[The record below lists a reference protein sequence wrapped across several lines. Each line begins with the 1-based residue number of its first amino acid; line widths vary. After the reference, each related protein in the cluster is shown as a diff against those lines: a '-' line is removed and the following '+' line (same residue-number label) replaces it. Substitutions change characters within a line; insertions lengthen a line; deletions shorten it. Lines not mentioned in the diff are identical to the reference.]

1 MDKRRGDK
9 GRAFRVNMLHFL
21 SNKIQRGFIIKFC
34 LIAII
39 GALISGTII
48 YVKSKATV
56 TTVFEDSRLKIKST
70 ADFILPAVLL
80 SSSVI
85 FVVVGAAVIAFSLW
99 SYRRIERLLFQME
112 DEIEEADAGNLNV
125 QMHPGKNVEFKVMA
139 LSLNRLIRDFRK
151 LIVAAK
157 NDVSKLESDFQEL
170 EKTGQ
175 AGMPEKIKADLED
188 LKKELSRFNT

>member
-21 SNKIQRGFIIKFC
+21 SNKVQRNFIIKFC
-34 LIAII
+34 LIVII
-39 GALISGTII
+39 GALVSGTII

-80 SSSVI
+80 SSAVI
-85 FVVVGAAVIAFSLW
+85 FVVVGAVVTAFSLW

-139 LSLNRLIRDFRK
+139 LSLNKLIRDFRK

-170 EKTGQ
+170 EKAGQ
-175 AGMPEKIKADLED
+175 AGVPEKIKADLED
-188 LKKELSRFNT
+188 LKKGLSRFNT

>member
-1 MDKRRGDK
+1 
-9 GRAFRVNMLHFL
+9 
-21 SNKIQRGFIIKFC
+21 
-34 LIAII
+34 
-39 GALISGTII
+39 
-48 YVKSKATV
+48 
-56 TTVFEDSRLKIKST
+56 
-70 ADFILPAVLL
+70 
-80 SSSVI
+80 
-85 FVVVGAAVIAFSLW
+85 
-99 SYRRIERLLFQME
+99 
-112 DEIEEADAGNLNV
+112 
-125 QMHPGKNVEFKVMA
+125 MA